1 VSAAGSAGA
10 GHTASDVAD
19 AEGGLC
25 RLSAETREGA
35 IVEVLTGPAATIV
48 SGQTGCMLRDG
59 GPGRGRWAGGA
70 PLHAGGWRS
79 RWVWSKGPC
88 AR

>member
-48 SGQTGCMLRDG
+48 SGQTG
-59 GPGRGRWAGGA
+59 
-70 PLHAGGWRS
+70 WRS